1 VRHQRGPTGLM
12 GCPKPLLEYWR
23 VDGLGH
29 ARSRGRTS
37 GSYMDPNG
45 PEATQIVTSF
55 FRQHRLPYSTNG
67 PDGRA
72 FEEVL
77 G

>member
-1 VRHQRGPTGLM
+1 M
-12 GCPKPLLEYWR
+12 
-23 VDGLGH
+23 
-29 ARSRGRTS
+29 
-37 GSYMDPNG
+37 
-45 PEATQIVTSF
+45 TSF

-72 FEEVL
+72 FEDDF

>member
-1 VRHQRGPTGLM
+1 MAGRHVHLRGRRV
-12 GCPKPLLEYWR
+12 LEYWR
-23 VDGLGH
+23 VDGLAH
-29 ARSRGRTS
+29 AWSGGRTS

-45 PEATQIVTSF
+45 PEATEIMTSF
-55 FRQHRLPYSTNG
+55 FRQHRLPYPTNG

-72 FEEVL
+72 FEDDF